1 MTWVALLFTLCGA
14 DAAREDAPA
23 DACESGIIRH
33 AECAGAEAYR
43 DARAIGIR
51 RGGRGDYG
59 ECGPVLH
66 VHRCIVNPP
75 PLAQLQGEP

>member
-14 DAAREDAPA
+14 DAAREDAPP

-33 AECAGAEAYR
+33 AECAGAQR
-43 DARAIGIR
+43 FLRAGLR
-51 RGGRGDYG
+51 AGQ
-59 ECGPVLH
+59 VLH
-66 VHRCIVNPP
+66 VHRCLVNPP